1 MRGRWRIYFRR
12 AISHLTGRGKTA
24 LVIFGRIIEIVQND
38 EILPAVAVIVEER
51 RPRAPPS
58 RQSDF
63 RGFSRDVSK
72 FAAAQI
78 PVQRVST
85 KAGDEYVDAA
95 VVVKIT
101 RGNSHSVSR
110 VVDTRFTRD
119 IGELKLAG
127 GIQFVSVQTDSV
139 TRLKIV
145 ERRALQQ

>member
-1 MRGRWRIYFRR
+1 MRGRWRIHFRC
-12 AISHLTGRGKTA
+12 AISHFTGSGKTA
-24 LVIFGRIIEIVQND
+24 LVIFGRIVEIVQDD

-51 RPRAPPS
+51 RAGAPPS

-63 RGFSRDVSK
+63 RGLSRDVSK

-95 VVVKIT
+95 VVIKIT
-101 RGNSHSVSR
+101 SRNSHSVTR
-110 VVDTRFTRD
+110 VVDAGLARD

-127 GIQFVSVQTDSV
+127 GI
-139 TRLKIV
+139 
-145 ERRALQQ
+145 

>member
-1 MRGRWRIYFRR
+1 MRGRWRIHFRS
-12 AISHLTGRGKTA
+12 AISHFTGSCKTA
-24 LVIFGRIIEIVQND
+24 LVIFGRIVEIVQDD
-38 EILPAVAVIVEER
+38 EILPAVAVVVEER

-63 RGFSRDVSK
+63 RRLSRDVSK

-101 RGNSHSVSR
+101 GSYSHSVTH
-110 VVDTRFTRD
+110 VVDARFTRD

-127 GIQFVSVQTDSV
+127 GI
-139 TRLKIV
+139 
-145 ERRALQQ
+145 

>member
-1 MRGRWRIYFRR
+1 MRGRWRIYLRG
-12 AISHLTGRGKTA
+12 AIRYFTNSSKTA

-38 EILPAVAVIVEER
+38 KILPAVAVKVEER
-51 RPRAPPS
+51 RSRAPPS

-63 RGFSRDVSK
+63 RRLSRDVSK

-101 RGNSHSVSR
+101 GGNSHSVSR
-110 VVDTRFTRD
+110 VVDTRFARD

-127 GIQFVSVQTDSV
+127 GIQ
-139 TRLKIV
+139 
-145 ERRALQQ
+145 